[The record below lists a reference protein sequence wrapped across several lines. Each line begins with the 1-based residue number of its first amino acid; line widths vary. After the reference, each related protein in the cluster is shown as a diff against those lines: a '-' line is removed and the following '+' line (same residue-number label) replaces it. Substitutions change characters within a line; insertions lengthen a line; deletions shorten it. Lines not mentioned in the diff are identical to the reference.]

1 MQRMKHM
8 KQDILIIG
16 AGPSG
21 IFTALEMLKNGT
33 KKSITIV
40 EKGLPVEKRNCPKAK
55 VGHCV
60 NCKPDCNITT
70 GFSGAGAFSDG
81 KLSLSYEVGGNLPE
95 LIGFDFAQKMIEYTD
110 GIYLDFGADK
120 HVEGLDHP
128 EEVKRIRLRAIQA
141 GLKLVDC
148 PIRHLGTEMAQ
159 KLYDKIE
166 KYLLENGVTIY
177 FQTECVDLLIED
189 GVAKGAVVKPCG
201 SDDTRE
207 EYADSVIIATGR
219 KGADW
224 LEEMCKEHGID
235 HLPGTVD
242 IGVRVEVRNEV
253 MDEVNKVLYESK
265 LIGYPEPFAN
275 KVRTFCQNPGG
286 FVSQEN

>member
-1 MQRMKHM
+1 
-8 KQDILIIG
+8 
-16 AGPSG
+16 
-21 IFTALEMLKNGT
+21 
-33 KKSITIV
+33 
-40 EKGLPVEKRNCPKAK
+40 
-55 VGHCV
+55 
-60 NCKPDCNITT
+60 
-70 GFSGAGAFSDG
+70 
-81 KLSLSYEVGGNLPE
+81 
-95 LIGFDFAQKMIEYTD
+95 
-110 GIYLDFGADK
+110 
-120 HVEGLDHP
+120 
-128 EEVKRIRLRAIQA
+128 
-141 GLKLVDC
+141 
-148 PIRHLGTEMAQ
+148 MAQ

-201 SDDTRE
+201 SNETRE
-207 EYADSVIIATGR
+207 EYADAVVIATGR

-286 FVSQEN
+286 FVSQENYDNNSLAVVNGHSYKNTKSDNTNLAILCSHNFRAPFDEPIPYAKRSGNWSTCWRTGTFWSSATAIFWRANAPGRRSLRAATCAPPCLTRWPAT